1 MVLIPREAEIITLV
15 NKQGTVSVRELAEIY
30 HVAEITIRRDLRKL
44 ESLHLL
50 RRTHGGAMRLDDQTA
65 WGLPD
70 VIDLLDT
77 SPYVSADALV
87 LAPVQHQIAHTLR
100 ERALRSHIP
109 LIAESAPQKGAIYLG
124 PDNFDASVKLGQW
137 TAQYIEEAFDG
148 RAHVLSIILSLPN
161 TLERSAGFLEG
172 LQSTLHTPPH
182 VVTINGHGFY
192 NEAYQAALDALHVH
206 PEINVIFGI
215 NDDSV
220 MGGLQAYLDL
230 ERDPD
235 QLVAVN
241 VGGEGK
247 TLFDELQ
254 RGGALRACLALFPEV
269 VGRMAVDTALR
280 LWNGEDIG
288 RAVITP
294 SVILTADNL
303 SDYYTC
309 NDQVWQLNRAAVD
322 QLEYTRLS
330 SPMPNVSNKRLSFVF
345 HYRTHEW
352 YANVT
357 KAMRERAEQVG
368 VHFSAED
375 VNEDLK
381 AEIAEL
387 RRLIGKAA
395 AAYVN
400 DGETI
405 ILDTGMATACMVQFL
420 HGHKNLTVITNS
432 IAVFQRL
439 QNNPEINLTLTG
451 GNLHRDSQAL
461 VSRGAQLLL
470 KEVRADKAFI
480 VAGGVSQAFGVSC
493 ANLPEAEIRRAMIA
507 AAREV
512 VLLVDHTA
520 IGTEAHTRITG
531 LEDID
536 TIITDAGTL
545 PAQRLELNQRGIKVI
560 VAGQIRAPAD
570 LS

>member
-1 MVLIPREAEIITLV
+1 MVLIQREAEIITLV
-15 NKQGTVSVRELAEIY
+15 NKQGAISVRELAELY

-50 RRTHGGAMRLDDQTA
+50 RRTHGGATRLDEKLG
-65 WGLPD
+65 WLPAN
-70 VIDLLDT
+70 VDLLD
-77 SPYVSADALV
+77 SAPYVTADALI
-87 LAPVQHQIAHTLR
+87 LAPVQNQIAHTLR

-124 PDNFDASVKLGQW
+124 PDNFNASVKLGRW
-137 TAQYIEEAFDG
+137 TAQYIEDEFDG
-148 RAHVLSIILSLPN
+148 RAHVLSIILNLPN
-161 TLERSAGFLEG
+161 TLERTAGFLEG
-172 LQSTLHTPPH
+172 LQSALHVPPH
-182 VVTINGHGFY
+182 IVTVNGHGFY
-192 NEAYQAALDALHVH
+192 NEAYQAAVDALHVH

-215 NDDSV
+215 NDDSI

-254 RGGALRACLALFPEV
+254 RGGVLRACLALFPEV
-269 VGRMAVDTALR
+269 VGRMAVDAALR

-288 RAVITP
+288 REVITP
-294 SVILTADNL
+294 SAILTAENL
-303 SDYYTC
+303 SDYYTV
-309 NDQVWQLNRAAVD
+309 NDQTWQLNSEAVD
-322 QLEYTRLS
+322 QLEHTRWA
-330 SPMPNVSNKRLSFVF
+330 SPMPNIPNKRLSFVF

-352 YANVT
+352 YENVT
-357 KAMRERAEQVG
+357 KAMRERAEQMG

-405 ILDTGMATACMVQFL
+405 ILDTGMATSCMVQFL
-420 HGHKNLTVITNS
+420 HGQHNLTVITNS
-432 IAVFQRL
+432 IAIFQRL
-439 QNNPEINLTLTG
+439 QNNPAINLTLTG

-461 VSRGAQLLL
+461 VSHGAQLLL
-470 KEVRADKAFI
+470 REVRADKAFI
-480 VAGGVSQAFGVSC
+480 VAGGISQSFGVSC
-493 ANLPEAEIRRAMIA
+493 GNLPEAEVRRAMIA

-536 TIITDAGTL
+536 TIITDTGTL

-560 VAGQIRAPAD
+560 VAGQIRTSAD
-570 LS
+570 LTP